1 MSAPREI
8 LLADA
13 DVLIDYMA
21 SDPSV
26 LGLVSEHI
34 GELFVLTQ
42 ILGTVRHLSARECKQ
57 HRIQLV
63 EADTNTLIEAGSR
76 SGGALS
82 FEDWLCF
89 IICRDRSWTCVSNDR
104 ALLRECRKSQIRVR
118 RGLGLMV
125 ELVRTGNLPEARA
138 QQVALAIHSQNPHHI
153 NEHVI
158 EAFRRALR
166 DH

>member
-1 MSAPREI
+1 VSSPREI

-13 DVLIDYMA
+13 DVLIDYVG

-26 LGLVSEHI
+26 LGLVSEHV
-34 GELFVLTQ
+34 GDLFVLAQ
-42 ILGTVRHLSARECKQ
+42 ILRTVRSLSARECKQ
-57 HRIQLV
+57 HRIQVV
-63 EADTNTLIEAGSR
+63 EADTETLIEAGSR

-82 FEDWLCF
+82 FDDWLCF
-89 IICRDRSWTCVSNDR
+89 IICRDRCWTCVSNDR
-104 ALLRECRKSQIRVR
+104 ALLRECRKARIRVR

-125 ELVRTGNLPEARA
+125 ELVRTGNLAEARA
-138 QQVALAIHSQNPHHI
+138 LHVALAIHRQNPHHI

-166 DH
+166 D